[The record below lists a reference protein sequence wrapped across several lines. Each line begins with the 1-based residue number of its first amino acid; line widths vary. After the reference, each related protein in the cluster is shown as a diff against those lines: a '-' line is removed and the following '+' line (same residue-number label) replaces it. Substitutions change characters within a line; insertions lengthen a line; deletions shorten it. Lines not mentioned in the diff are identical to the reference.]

1 MALLDVKDMTQYF
14 GGLCAVSEFSVSL
27 EQSQMVAL
35 IGPNGAGKTTV
46 FNLVSGFY
54 KPTRGEIL
62 FRGESIKGLK
72 PHQVTSRG
80 IARTFQIVQPFA
92 AMTVEENIMVGAFY
106 RHPDEKDARAAARE
120 TAWRM
125 GLGPLLNSEA
135 RGLTIGGLKR
145 LEVARVMAM
154 EPRVLLLDEVMAGI
168 NQTDVR
174 RAIDLMLSIRDSGVS
189 IIAIEH
195 VMQAV
200 MSLSDRVIV
209 LASGEVIA
217 QGSPQEVV
225 RDPQVIEAYLGK
237 EFADAHA

>member
-1 MALLDVKDMTQYF
+1 MA
-14 GGLCAVSEFSVSL
+14 
-27 EQSQMVAL
+27 
-35 IGPNGAGKTTV
+35 
-46 FNLVSGFY
+46 
-54 KPTRGEIL
+54 
-62 FRGESIKGLK
+62 
-72 PHQVTSRG
+72 H
-80 IARTFQIVQPFA
+80 
-92 AMTVEENIMVGAFY
+92 
-106 RHPDEKDARAAARE
+106 
-120 TAWRM
+120 

-237 EFADAHA
+237 EFAHAHA